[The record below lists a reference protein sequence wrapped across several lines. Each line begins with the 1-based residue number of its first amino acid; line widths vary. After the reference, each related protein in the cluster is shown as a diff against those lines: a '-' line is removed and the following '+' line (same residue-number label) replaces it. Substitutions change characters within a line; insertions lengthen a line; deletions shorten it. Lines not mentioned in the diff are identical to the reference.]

1 MLLVY
6 TLIDSY
12 HKLICIFELLLTFKY
27 IDWLTNILCRYA
39 AKYLLKTPKN
49 SNPMTPNDPNE
60 ARRKF
65 ARQTGQK
72 GVQAKLP
79 DHCTAHQAV
88 RESASRLLS
97 SG

>member
-49 SNPMTPNDPNE
+49 T
-60 ARRKF
+60 
-65 ARQTGQK
+65 QTQ
-72 GVQAKLP
+72 
-79 DHCTAHQAV
+79 
-88 RESASRLLS
+88 
-97 SG
+97 